1 MENVHLLIDIQEVAT
16 FTDHHLQESKTKYI
30 PNFISTETEKKII
43 DDSQLK
49 IVEDFK
55 HL

>member
-16 FTDHHLQESKTKYI
+16 FTDHLQESKTKYI

-43 DDSQLK
+43 DDSHLK